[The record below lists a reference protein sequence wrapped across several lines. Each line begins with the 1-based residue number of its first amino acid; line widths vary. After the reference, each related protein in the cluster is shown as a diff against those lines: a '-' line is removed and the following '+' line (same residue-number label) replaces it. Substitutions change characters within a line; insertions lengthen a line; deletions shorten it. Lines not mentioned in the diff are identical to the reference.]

1 VAELTVRLVFS
12 LAVVL
17 GLLMLCAR
25 LAGRRFQ
32 GRHDTMVQVVHR
44 QHISRNASVSVVNVA
59 GRVLVLGS
67 TDSEVRLLTE
77 LDPHEVD
84 GSSETAATETD
95 ATTLTLVTDL
105 DPAGSVRSL
114 RTDVPAADVL
124 LREQEAQQQPVARP
138 GRHLAAREPR
148 STRKGDRVPDQQGG
162 LSGSVLSVR
171 TWRQA
176 WGAVSGRAS

>member
-32 GRHDTMVQVVHR
+32 GRQDTMVQVVHR

-77 LDPHEVD
+77 LDPNEVD
-84 GSSETAATETD
+84 GSTETAVARTD
-95 ATTLTLVTDL
+95 PATLTLVTDL
-105 DPAGSVRSL
+105 DSAESVRPL
-114 RTDVPAADVL
+114 RMDVPAADVL

-138 GRHLAAREPR
+138 GRHLASREPR
-148 STRKGDRVPDQQGG
+148 PARKADRMPDQQRA